1 MPRRQGDSKAPL
13 VVGGKRCDLALLVFH
28 RESRV
33 SEWSGHGSISPDGAG
48 FNRTDRNHAFDPGRG
63 LPGMNERS
71 HKKESQRDPKSS
83 ESHCP
88 IYAGGPL
95 EVNNHEI
102 RKTKGTR
109 ILNLETR
116 TFKKEYENKNQ
127 LPVNGPNERKRTQ
140 YLGICVY

>member
-1 MPRRQGDSKAPL
+1 MPGGQGHSKAPL

-33 SEWSGHGSISPDGAG
+33 SERSGTGSISPHGAS
-48 FNRTDRNHAFDPGRG
+48 FNRTDRNHAFDPRRG
-63 LPGMNERS
+63 LPGMNASS

-88 IYAGGPL
+88 IYARGPE

-102 RKTKGTR
+102 RRTKGTR

-116 TFKKEYENKNQ
+116 TLKVEYKDKNQ
-127 LPVNGPNERKRTQ
+127 LPVNDANERERTQ
-140 YLGICVY
+140 YLSICVY